1 MGAEN
6 KFRYND
12 EAERYRKMNLL
23 LYIAVLA
30 AWTGYVA
37 YLWLRFAIGKMV
49 FGMSLINTLVIVTCM
64 IVNTLILFKDRAT
77 PKLKFV
83 INVEY
88 GIMFLVLALQTD
100 AQFINILLLGVL
112 AVQIPYYDAKNY
124 RITFFSYFALYVV
137 GLIAQ
142 GAKNMLTL
150 NVDTVCT
157 IYVTLGV
164 LYVLGRVGG
173 ITKMFSD
180 HALGTVLEQS
190 EKQKQIMEGIISISQ
205 TVQEESGKSSE
216 MVDELVESTKM
227 VTQSMQEI
235 SSTTGVTAE
244 NISEQSI
251 MTQNIQ
257 ESIDETL
264 RRSGKM
270 VDIAE
275 DSNKS
280 IQQNMEVMD
289 ELKEQSAQIAATN
302 KQVTESMSKLQ
313 DKTKEVEKIADMILD
328 ISSQTDLLSL
338 NASIE
343 SARAGEA
350 GRGFA
355 VVADQIRQ
363 LAEQTKNSTE
373 NITRIILELNENASQ
388 VMRSID
394 TSLEATAN
402 QNTMIHTAA
411 DSFGKLDKNM
421 ANLIED
427 IQEIDQRITNLAD
440 ANNHIV
446 ENISHL
452 SATTEQIT
460 ATAEQASSL
469 SESNLQYAKE
479 AKDAIASIQETA
491 EGMKQYL

>member
-1 MGAEN
+1 
-6 KFRYND
+6 
-12 EAERYRKMNLL
+12 
-23 LYIAVLA
+23 
-30 AWTGYVA
+30 
-37 YLWLRFAIGKMV
+37 
-49 FGMSLINTLVIVTCM
+49 
-64 IVNTLILFKDRAT
+64 
-77 PKLKFV
+77 
-83 INVEY
+83 
-88 GIMFLVLALQTD
+88 
-100 AQFINILLLGVL
+100 
-112 AVQIPYYDAKNY
+112 
-124 RITFFSYFALYVV
+124 
-137 GLIAQ
+137 
-142 GAKNMLTL
+142 
-150 NVDTVCT
+150 
-157 IYVTLGV
+157 
-164 LYVLGRVGG
+164 
-173 ITKMFSD
+173 
-180 HALGTVLEQS
+180 
-190 EKQKQIMEGIISISQ
+190 
-205 TVQEESGKSSE
+205 
-216 MVDELVESTKM
+216 
-227 VTQSMQEI
+227 
-235 SSTTGVTAE
+235 
-244 NISEQSI
+244 

>member
-1 MGAEN
+1 MGTEN
-6 KFRYND
+6 RFRYND
-12 EAERYRKMNLL
+12 KSERYCKMNLL

-37 YLWLRFAIGKMV
+37 YLWLRFVTGKMV
-49 FGMSLINTLVIVTCM
+49 FSMTLINTLIIITCI
-64 IVNTLILFKDRAT
+64 IVNTVLLLKDRST

-88 GIMFLVLALQTD
+88 GLMFLVLALQTD

-124 RITFFSYFALYVV
+124 RITFFSYLALYVV

-150 NVDTVCT
+150 DVDTVCT

-173 ITKMFSD
+173 IAKTFSD

-190 EKQKQIMEGIISISQ
+190 EKQKEMMGGIVAVSQ
-205 TVQEESGKSSE
+205 TVQEESGKSTE
-216 MVDELVESTKM
+216 LVDELVESTKM
-227 VTQSMQEI
+227 VTTSMQEI
-235 SSTTGVTAE
+235 SSTTGITAE

-264 RRSGKM
+264 ERSRKM

-280 IQQNMEVMD
+280 IQENMDVM
-289 ELKEQSAQIAATN
+289 EALKEQSAQIASTN
-302 KQVTESMSKLQ
+302 KRVTESMGRLQ
-313 DKTKEVEKIADMILD
+313 DKTREVEEIADMILD

-355 VVADQIRQ
+355 VVAEQIRQ

-373 NITRIILELNENASQ
+373 NITRIILELNENANQ
-388 VMRSID
+388 VVRSID
-394 TSLEATAN
+394 TSLHATEN
-402 QNTMIHTAA
+402 QNKMIHTAA
-411 DSFGKLDKNM
+411 DSFGKLDRNM
-421 ANLIED
+421 ECLIED
-427 IQEIDQRITNLAD
+427 IQGIDQRIHNLAD
-440 ANNHIV
+440 ANNRIV

-452 SATTEQIT
+452 SATTEEITASAEQAANISEQNLQFAEQAKEAITSIQIT
-460 ATAEQASSL
+460 AE
-469 SESNLQYAKE
+469 E
-479 AKDAIASIQETA
+479 
-491 EGMKQYL
+491 MKQYL